1 MRLGCWGPRI
11 CFFNLKF
18 IETEQCE
25 AAYSFIIARL
35 SIHNKSGRSSDAKEQ
50 LNESRLSSSF
60 FGFTLSASTSS
71 PSSSLSLWLD
81 ENAIHPSLWTRRCK
95 MKIIQSLVSCFS
107 SVFVLTVFP
116 CSPHA
121 SLRVDILWSEKRN
134 NEAFSASFLLSHWK
148 NFLFE
153 RLKKSQ
159 TKKKCSKIR
168 NSSLSF

>member
-50 LNESRLSSSF
+50 LNESRLSSVFLDSHSPLQPVARARRSRSGSMKMRSICLVGLADVKWRLFKVSF
-60 FGFTLSASTSS
+60 
-71 PSSSLSLWLD
+71 
-81 ENAIHPSLWTRRCK
+81 R
-95 MKIIQSLVSCFS
+95 VFS
-107 SVFVLTVFP
+107 VFVFVLTVFP

-148 NFLFE
+148 KFSFWAAQEITN
-153 RLKKSQ
+153 
-159 TKKKCSKIR
+159 KKKMFE
-168 NSSLSF
+168 NT